1 MAGRRLRQ
9 AVKNTLV
16 KNGNGQFNS
25 NTRVVIAALAGDYSQ
40 YIATYEEY
48 EIQRYEVI
56 TCPALGLLDRLWIVE
71 AFDCGLNSETDMQSR
86 NHKRP

>member
-25 NTRVVIAALAGDYSQ
+25 NTRVVIAGLAGDYS
-40 YIATYEEY
+40 
-48 EIQRYEVI
+48 QRYEVI
-56 TCPALGLLDRLWIVE
+56 TCPALGLLDRL
-71 AFDCGLNSETDMQSR
+71 
-86 NHKRP
+86 